1 MICKKG
7 FLRNLVK
14 FTGKHLCQS
23 IFFNKVAGL
32 RPATLLKK
40 RPWHRCFPMNFA
52 KFYKTPLGDCFWID
66 IDPSRTCLETHC
78 CLLCMCSLFANIS
91 YHEGSSSVRNTP
103 EKRTGKD
110 TSSDNLYLLKY
121 NFKTKINRKSEI
133 GI

>member
-7 FLRNLVK
+7 FLRNVVK

-23 IFFNKVAGL
+23 IFI
-32 RPATLLKK
+32 KK
-40 RPWHRCFPMNFA
+40 ETMAQVFSYEFCEISKNTFS
-52 KFYKTPLGDCFWID
+52 YKTPLGDCFWID

-78 CLLCMCSLFANIS
+78 CLLCMCSLSANIS